1 MKFDY
6 SSKPTHPRKLYK
18 FINTFVEENIS
29 IQYPIEY
36 TYTVNSNEY
45 DENFW
50 NKLMNNEIEKL
61 PVFAN
66 ITIHK
71 GKKNCAST
79 ETEQV
84 WLYFPDLM
92 DFGAKAVRDNAI
104 SRCKIF
110 KGFSVLSFVLLHEI
124 GHIAT
129 RYEDFEDKEYT
140 KEEMEEIILDCFE
153 TSSSWKSFHEKFQ
166 SYHYM
171 QPSEIAATD
180 WAINFIKDPNNRKI
194 LKNFEKEFFKL
205 WNTKQFK
212 GDKTPFYIYMFNM

>member
-1 MKFDY
+1 MNFNY

-18 FINTFVEENIS
+18 FINTFVKENIS

-36 TYTVNSNEY
+36 TYTIDCEKYNNLTYQE
-45 DENFW
+45 FW
-50 NKLMNNEIEKL
+50 DKMKNIEIEKL
-61 PVFAN
+61 PVFAD

-71 GKKNCAST
+71 GKRNCACGES
-79 ETEQV
+79 EQV

-110 KGFSVLSFVLLHEI
+110 KGFSALSFVLLHEI

-129 RYEDFEDKEYT
+129 HYEDFEDKKYT
-140 KEEMEEIILDCFE
+140 KKEMEEITLDCFE
-153 TSSSWKSFHEKFQ
+153 TSNSWKSFHEKFQ

-180 WAINFIKDPNNRKI
+180 WAIDFIKDPNNRKI
-194 LKNFEKEFFKL
+194 LKNFEKNFFKL
-205 WNTKQFK
+205 WNTK
-212 GDKTPFYIYMFNM
+212 